1 MPKASPNAQIYW
13 GDDGCLR
20 SSQFDDVYSSKVGA
34 IEESLYVFI
43 EQNHLPE
50 RWKAL
55 SNQTLAE
62 PTFSDQT
69 LPERAL
75 SKQTTSHDI
84 KHFTIAETG
93 FGTGLNF
100 LLSAKLWLEIAPATA
115 KLIYISTE
123 KYPLRKDDLIRSH
136 QDWPELCSYC
146 QELQD
151 NYPVT
156 IEGMHTLD
164 LFDGRIQLQLLLG
177 DSTEQFHQQL
187 ATPYPDLTQPINQ
200 CVDAW
205 FLDGFAPKKNPEMW
219 SADLFES
226 IYRLSKAG
234 TTYATFTAAGIVRKG
249 MAGAGFRNEKRKGFG
264 RKRDMLAGTFV
275 GLPRTNSLPLEP
287 KERNHKHP
295 ALWYLDQSLYCQSK
309 PVFSEKTVAIIGGG
323 LAGCINAWQLANDG
337 YKVTIYDRHSQPAQ
351 EASGNP
357 QGVLYSKLSH
367 QNSDVSRFSLTSL
380 LFSYRFYQQLFKDH
394 ILAEDKDGKLCG
406 TLQLAYNDEQQKLQ
420 SLLKETFENCN
431 DFVNFLTPQQASEQA
446 GIDIEHQALFIKK
459 SGWINPV
466 ALCNQ
471 LIQHENIAFKQA
483 DIDQIQFHKT
493 EPNSGFWQLI
503 PNESSNTHGELI
515 TQHLIIAN
523 SHYAKQ
529 FNLIDPLP
537 LQKIKG
543 QITTLTIDPDKGQG
557 LAKLKTAINHEGYL
571 APVINNT
578 LCFGATFELKADSLA
593 ITQEGQDENI
603 AKLGKHIPSIK
614 DELLIENITG
624 GRAAYRCASTDYLPI
639 AGKVPI
645 QKQFEQNYALL
656 SKNRKAHIPIMGDY
670 WPNLYLN
677 IGHGSRGLTSAPL
690 TASLIR
696 AHINNMPTPVDSEM
710 EKSINPARV
719 IIRKLVKKL

>member
-1 MPKASPNAQIYW
+1 MPKVSPIAQIHW
-13 GDDGCLR
+13 GEDGCLR

-43 EQNHLPE
+43 QQNHLE
-50 RWKAL
+50 QRWKAL
-55 SNQTLAE
+55 STNHSAE
-62 PTFSDQT
+62 
-69 LPERAL
+69 R
-75 SKQTTSHDI
+75 I

-100 LLSAKLWLEIAPATA
+100 LLAAKLWLEVAPADA

-123 KYPLRKDDLIRSH
+123 KYPLKQDDLIRSH
-136 QDWPELCSYC
+136 RDWPSLTGYC
-146 QELQD
+146 QVLQN

-156 IEGMHTLD
+156 LEGMHTLD

-177 DSTEQFHQQL
+177 DSTAQFQQQL
-187 ATPYPDLTQPINQ
+187 ASRYPDLTQPPSQ

-205 FLDGFAPKKNPEMW
+205 FLDGFAPKKNPDMW
-219 SADLFES
+219 SDDLFET
-226 IYRLSKAG
+226 IYHLSKPG

-249 MAGAGFRNEKRKGFG
+249 MAGAGFKNEKRKGFG
-264 RKRDMLAGTFV
+264 RKRDMLAGTFI
-275 GLPRTNSLPLEP
+275 GLPRTHSLPVTP
-287 KERNHKHP
+287 TERNHKHP

-309 PVFSEKTVAIIGGG
+309 PIFSEKTVAIIGGG

-337 YKVTIYDRHSQPAQ
+337 YKVTIYDRHPQPAQ

-380 LFSYRFYQQLFKDH
+380 LFSYRFYRQLFKDH
-394 ILAEDKDGKLCG
+394 VLTEDKDGKLCG
-406 TLQLAYNDEQQKLQ
+406 TLQLAYDAEQQKLQ
-420 SLLKETFENCN
+420 SLLKETYENCN
-431 DFVNFLTPQQASEQA
+431 DFVDFLTPQQASEQA
-446 GIDIEHQALFIKK
+446 GIDIEHHALFIKK

-466 ALCNQ
+466 ALCKL
-471 LIQHENIAFKQA
+471 LIQHENIVFKQA
-483 DIDQIQFHKT
+483 DIGQINYN
-493 EPNSGFWQLI
+493 ESGEYSGFWQLK
-503 PNESSNTHGELI
+503 PKSHASNSGTLFFAK
-515 TQHLIIAN
+515 HLIIAN

-529 FNLIDPLP
+529 FNLIEPLP

-543 QITTLTIDPDKGQG
+543 QITTLNIDTSVDHG
-557 LAKLKTAINHEGYL
+557 LSKLKTAINHEGYL
-571 APVINNT
+571 APAINGK

-593 ITQEGQDENI
+593 LTEEGLRENI
-603 AKLGKHIPSIK
+603 AKLGRHIPSIK
-614 DELLIENITG
+614 HELGPKNILG
-624 GRAAYRCASTDYLPI
+624 GRAAYRCASSDYLPL

-645 QKQFEQNYALL
+645 QSEFEKNYALL
-656 SKNRKAHIPIMGDY
+656 SKNRKAHIPVMGDY

-696 AHINNMPTPVDSEM
+696 SQINHTPTPVDREM
-710 EKSINPARV
+710 EKSLNPARV
-719 IIRKLVKKL
+719 IIRELIRQN